1 MEGLRGKLGLWVYG
15 IRCDTT
21 GAWQG
26 KAQPKKWLMFT
37 NRAPPRQTPE
47 MFGVTHACVEGAYVC
62 HLAQALISVHGPCQT
77 SLDNQVKCPTEPNP
91 IIQERS
97 GGHGAQHIKLFKL
110 AKPDSNFISLL
121 SPPAI

>member
-1 MEGLRGKLGLWVYG
+1 MILRGPG
-15 IRCDTT
+15 R
-21 GAWQG
+21 G
-26 KAQPKKWLMFT
+26 KAQPKKMVDVGVHT
-37 NRAPPRQTPE
+37 HTHSSPE
-47 MFGVTHACVEGAYVC
+47 VNSRNVWGNSACVEGAYVC
-62 HLAQALISVHGPCQT
+62 HLAPALISVREPCQT
-77 SLDNQVKCPTEPNP
+77 SLDNQVKCPREPNP